1 MLIVFTKKREV
12 LYGINKKELNE
23 FIGILIQE
31 LKNIINELNHEFEL
45 AIKSQD
51 FNKVTI
57 IEKRIAKFISFMEKL
72 KELKKECGNIF
83 NNIDLKKEWNRIFM
97 VKNSKIT
104 SRKKLVKLEK
114 GLKTPEKEFRIP
126 ILEALVEL
134 GGRAEVK
141 EVLKIVEQ
149 KLKGKLNKYDYENIP
164 SDPSKIRWKDTAS
177 WCRNTLVNEGLLSS
191 NSPKGIW
198 EITEKG
204 RKYLED
210 YKKRK
215 ENNDEILLFEIK
227 DQGTRY

>member
-1 MLIVFTKKREV
+1 LFLQRKERFY
-12 LYGINKKELNE
+12 YGINKKELNE
-23 FIGILIQE
+23 FFEILIE
-31 LKNIINELNHEFEL
+31 EIKNIINELNHEFEL
-45 AIKSQD
+45 ENKSND
-51 FNKVTI
+51 FNKITKIEERITKFISI
-57 IEKRIAKFISFMEKL
+57 IEKL
-72 KELKKECGNIF
+72 QELKKECDNMF

-104 SRKKLVKLEK
+104 SRKKFVKLEK

-134 GGRAEVK
+134 GGRAEAK

-164 SDPSKIRWKDTAS
+164 SDPHKISWKDTAS

-191 NSPKGIW
+191 NLPKGIW

-210 YKKRK
+210 YKKRI

-227 DQGTRY
+227 DRRTRH

>member
-1 MLIVFTKKREV
+1 MFLQRKERFY
-12 LYGINKKELNE
+12 YGINKKELNE
-23 FIGILIQE
+23 FFEILIE
-31 LKNIINELNHEFEL
+31 EIKNIINELNHEFEL
-45 AIKSQD
+45 ENKSND
-51 FNKVTI
+51 FNKITKIEERITKFISI
-57 IEKRIAKFISFMEKL
+57 IEKL
-72 KELKKECGNIF
+72 QELKKECDNMF

-104 SRKKLVKLEK
+104 SRKKFVKLEK

-134 GGRAEVK
+134 GGKAEAK

-149 KLKGKLNKYDYENIP
+149 KLKEKLNKYDYENIP
-164 SDPSKIRWKDTAS
+164 SDPHKIRWKDTAR

-210 YKKRK
+210 YKKRI
-215 ENNDEILLFEIK
+215 ENNDKILLFEIK
-227 DQGTRY
+227 DRRTRY